1 MSEKIAELEKSRKAL
16 HIIQIIRQVVKYA
29 VATVLFVSFA
39 FFLCYLLY
47 CLYIIFIVEDKE
59 AAVRNAPRILAWM
72 DRTQLSGD
80 GFLTLW
86 IVSIIIDIV
95 ILLFYAGYSNRFRRL
110 YKEMFVAPVISEV
123 FEQVRYRYT
132 EGFHEEQ
139 IRQFSLVKNGDNVL
153 SEDYLSGSYRG
164 VKFEQAEV
172 IVKSGSKA
180 ALIGGNATALFFYI
194 RNIIS
199 ARTINRKSK
208 TGKRKDRIKT
218 YFNGQMLTFAFPR
231 ENVKS
236 LHVFSGNYKNRP
248 NLDAASS
255 KVVKM
260 ENVEFNERFDVLTAD
275 AYDAFYILTPHM
287 QERMLRLLDEFESIA
302 FHFHGNT
309 LYLGFNSQNDFFDTD
324 IRKPISYPKERKKIQ
339 DDLKIIKDIIDI
351 MLMRSDVKMDFM

>member
-123 FEQVRYRYT
+123 FEQIPLYR
-132 EGFHEEQ
+132 
-139 IRQFSLVKNGDNVL
+139 RVP
-153 SEDYLSGSYRG
+153 RG
-164 VKFEQAEV
+164 ADTAVF
-172 IVKSGSKA
+172 
-180 ALIGGNATALFFYI
+180 IGE
-194 RNIIS
+194 
-199 ARTINRKSK
+199 KW
-208 TGKRKDRIKT
+208 
-218 YFNGQMLTFAFPR
+218 
-231 ENVKS
+231 
-236 LHVFSGNYKNRP
+236 
-248 NLDAASS
+248 
-255 KVVKM
+255 
-260 ENVEFNERFDVLTAD
+260 
-275 AYDAFYILTPHM
+275 
-287 QERMLRLLDEFESIA
+287 
-302 FHFHGNT
+302 
-309 LYLGFNSQNDFFDTD
+309 
-324 IRKPISYPKERKKIQ
+324 
-339 DDLKIIKDIIDI
+339 
-351 MLMRSDVKMDFM
+351 